1 MKAVFIVFSPSGHTL
16 IAARKFMSFLED
28 NGISCHMIN
37 ITKNDK
43 YLQESA
49 IIQASV
55 NDLGEHHLLIP
66 CAPVYAGHCEHNMLR
81 IIRELPQEKKKQ
93 IPAIPLVTY
102 GGVHSSVALEE
113 MGKALNDRGYIPIM
127 GIKIAAE
134 HTLTATFKK
143 QINPNLPGKVE
154 DQILAEAAEITEKV
168 MNDKIAVSNVGKK
181 LAYAPFMKRIM
192 FRIFSQEKI
201 HGKYKK
207 VTINT
212 EKCTGCKRCVAACP
226 VNMFAYIDN
235 TIQMVRDSKH
245 CILCAECYHHC
256 PAKAVIHPYIDV
268 ARKRLSDGFAELEK
282 PQSEIFY
289 KT

>member
-16 IAARKFMSFLED
+16 IAARKFMSLLED

-43 YLQESA
+43 YLQDSA
-49 IIQASV
+49 ITKTLV
-55 NDLGEHHLLIP
+55 DDLGEQHLLIP
-66 CAPVYAGHCEHNMLR
+66 CAPVYAGHCEQNMLR
-81 IIRELPQEKKKQ
+81 TIRALPLVKEKQ

-113 MGKALNDRGYIPIM
+113 MGKALSDRGYIPIM

-143 QINPNLPGKVE
+143 RINPNLPGTVE
-154 DQILAEAAEITEKV
+154 AQILAEAAEITEKV
-168 MNDKIAVSNVGKK
+168 VNDKIAMVNVGKK

-207 VTINT
+207 VAINT
-212 EKCTGCKRCVAACP
+212 EKCIGCKRCVSACP

-235 TIQMVRDSKH
+235 TIQMVRDPKY
-245 CILCAECYHHC
+245 CILCAECYHQC
-256 PAKAVIHPYIDV
+256 PVKAVVYPYIEV
-268 ARKRLSDGFAELEK
+268 AKKRLSNGFAELEN
-282 PQSEIFY
+282 PQSEIY
-289 KT
+289 Q

>member
-16 IAARKFMSFLED
+16 IAARKFMSLLED
-28 NGISCHMIN
+28 NGISCHLIN

-43 YLQESA
+43 YLQDSA
-49 IIQASV
+49 ITKTLV
-55 NDLGEHHLLIP
+55 DDLGEQHLLIL
-66 CAPVYAGHCEHNMLR
+66 CAPVYAGHCEQNMLR
-81 IIRELPQEKKKQ
+81 TIRALPLVKEKQ

-113 MGKALNDRGYIPIM
+113 MGKALSDRGYIPIM

-143 QINPNLPGKVE
+143 RINPNLPGTVE
-154 DQILAEAAEITEKV
+154 AQILAEAAEITEKV
-168 MNDKIAVSNVGKK
+168 VNDKIAMVNVGKK

-207 VTINT
+207 VTINA
-212 EKCTGCKRCVAACP
+212 EKCIGCERCVAACP

-235 TIQMVRDSKH
+235 TIQMVRDPKY
-245 CILCAECYHHC
+245 CILCAECYHQC
-256 PAKAVIHPYIDV
+256 PVKAVVYPYIEV
-268 ARKRLSDGFAELEK
+268 AKKRLSNGFAELEN
-282 PQSEIFY
+282 PQSEIY
-289 KT
+289 Q

>member
-16 IAARKFMSFLED
+16 IAARKFMSLLED

-43 YLQESA
+43 YLQDSA
-49 IIQASV
+49 ITKTLV
-55 NDLGEHHLLIP
+55 DDLGEQHLLIP
-66 CAPVYAGHCEHNMLR
+66 CAPVYAGHCEQNMLR
-81 IIRELPQEKKKQ
+81 TIRALPLVKEKQ

-113 MGKALNDRGYIPIM
+113 MGKALSDRGYIPIM

-143 QINPNLPGKVE
+143 QINPNLPGTVE
-154 DQILAEAAEITEKV
+154 AQILAEAAEITEKV
-168 MNDKIAVSNVGKK
+168 VNDKIAMVNVGKK

-207 VTINT
+207 VAINT
-212 EKCTGCKRCVAACP
+212 EKCIGCKRCVAACP

-235 TIQMVRDSKH
+235 TIQMVRDPKY
-245 CILCAECYHHC
+245 CILCAECYHQC
-256 PAKAVIHPYIDV
+256 PVKAVVYPYIEV
-268 ARKRLSDGFAELEK
+268 AKKRLSNGFAELEN
-282 PQSEIFY
+282 PQSEIY
-289 KT
+289 Q

>member
-16 IAARKFMSFLED
+16 IAARKFMSLLED

-43 YLQESA
+43 YLQDSA
-49 IIQASV
+49 ITKTLV
-55 NDLGEHHLLIP
+55 DDLGEQHLLIP
-66 CAPVYAGHCEHNMLR
+66 CAPVYAGHCEQNMLR
-81 IIRELPQEKKKQ
+81 TIRALPLVKEKQ

-113 MGKALNDRGYIPIM
+113 MGKALNDKGYIPIM

-134 HTLTATFKK
+134 HTLTSTFKK
-143 QINPNLPGKVE
+143 RINPNLPGTVE

-168 MNDKIAVSNVGKK
+168 LNDEIAMVNVEKK

-207 VTINT
+207 VAINT
-212 EKCTGCKRCVAACP
+212 EKCIGCKRCVSACP

-235 TIQMVRDSKH
+235 TIQMVRDPKY
-245 CILCAECYHHC
+245 CILCAECYHQC
-256 PAKAVIHPYIDV
+256 PVKAVVYPYIEV
-268 ARKRLSDGFAELEK
+268 AKKRLSNGFAELEN
-282 PQSEIFY
+282 PQSEIY
-289 KT
+289 Q

>member
-16 IAARKFMSFLED
+16 IAAQKFMHLLED
-28 NGISCHMIN
+28 NGISCHIIN
-37 ITKNDK
+37 ITKNNK
-43 YLQESA
+43 YLQNFT
-49 IIQASV
+49 ITKTLI

-66 CAPVYAGHCEHNMLR
+66 CAPVYAGHCEQNMLR
-81 IIRELPQEKKKQ
+81 TIRALPREKEKQ

-113 MGKALNDRGYIPIM
+113 MGKALNDRGYVPIM

-143 QINPNLPGKVE
+143 RINPNLPGKVE
-154 DQILAEAAEITEKV
+154 DQILAEAAKITEKV
-168 MNDKIAVSNVGKK
+168 VNDKIAVVNVRKK
-181 LAYAPFMKRIM
+181 FAYAPFMKRIM
-192 FRIFSQEKI
+192 FHIFSQEKI

-235 TIQMVRDSKH
+235 TIQMVRDPKY
-245 CILCAECYHHC
+245 CILCAECYHQC
-256 PAKAVIHPYIDV
+256 PAKAVVHPYIEV
-268 ARKRLSDGFAELEK
+268 ARKRLSNGFAELEN
-282 PQSEIFY
+282 PQSTIY
-289 KT
+289 R

>member
-1 MKAVFIVFSPSGHTL
+1 MKVVFIVFSPSGHTL
-16 IAARKFMSFLED
+16 VAAQKFMQLLED

-43 YLQESA
+43 YLQDLT
-49 IIQASV
+49 IRKTLL

-66 CAPVYAGHCEHNMLR
+66 CAPVYAGHCEQNMLR
-81 IIRELPQEKKKQ
+81 TIRALPREKKKQ

-113 MGKALNDRGYIPIM
+113 MGKALSDRGYIPIM
-127 GIKIAAE
+127 GVKIAAE

-143 QINPNLPGKVE
+143 RINPNLPGKIE

-168 MNDKIAVSNVGKK
+168 VNGKIAVLDAGKK

-207 VTINT
+207 VTINA
-212 EKCTGCKRCVAACP
+212 EKCIGCEQCVAVCP
-226 VNMFAYIDN
+226 VNIN
-235 TIQMVRDSKH
+235 
-245 CILCAECYHHC
+245 E
-256 PAKAVIHPYIDV
+256 
-268 ARKRLSDGFAELEK
+268 
-282 PQSEIFY
+282 EIGRASCRERV
-289 KT
+289 

>member
-1 MKAVFIVFSPSGHTL
+1 MKVVFIVFSPSGHTL
-16 IAARKFMSFLED
+16 TAAQKFMHLLEG
-28 NGISCHMIN
+28 NEISCHMIN

-43 YLQESA
+43 YLDNLT
-49 IIQASV
+49 ITKTLV
-55 NDLGEHHLLIP
+55 NDLSECNLLIL
-66 CAPVYAGHCEHNMLR
+66 CAPVYAGHCEQNMLR
-81 IIRELPQEKKKQ
+81 IIRALPCKNTKL
-93 IPAIPLVTY
+93 IPAIPFVTY

-143 QINPNLPGKVE
+143 RINPNLPGKVE
-154 DQILAEAAEITEKV
+154 EQILTKAAEITKKV
-168 MNDKIAVSNVGKK
+168 INDKKAPVGVGKK
-181 LAYAPFMKRIM
+181 LAYTPFLKRIM

-212 EKCTGCKRCVAACP
+212 EKCTCCKRCIAACP

-235 TIQMVRDSKH
+235 TIQMVRDPKH

-256 PAKAVIHPYIDV
+256 PVKAIVHPYIEV
-268 ARKRLSDGFAELEK
+268 ARKRLADGFVELET
-282 PQSEIFY
+282 PQSEIY
-289 KT
+289 R

>member
-1 MKAVFIVFSPSGHTL
+1 
-16 IAARKFMSFLED
+16 
-28 NGISCHMIN
+28 
-37 ITKNDK
+37 
-43 YLQESA
+43 
-49 IIQASV
+49 
-55 NDLGEHHLLIP
+55 
-66 CAPVYAGHCEHNMLR
+66 MLR
-81 IIRELPQEKKKQ
+81 TIRALPQEKEKQ

-113 MGKALNDRGYIPIM
+113 MGKVLNDKGYIPIM

-143 QINPNLPGKVE
+143 RINPNLPGKVE
-154 DQILAEAAEITEKV
+154 EQILAEAAKITEKV
-168 MNDKIAVSNVGKK
+168 VNDKIAMINIEKK

-235 TIQMVRDSKH
+235 TIQMVRDPKY
-245 CILCAECYHHC
+245 CILCAECYHQC
-256 PAKAVIHPYIDV
+256 PAKAVVHPYIEV
-268 ARKRLSDGFAELEK
+268 ARKRLSNGFAELEN
-282 PQSEIFY
+282 PQSEIY
-289 KT
+289 R

>member
-16 IAARKFMSFLED
+16 IAARKFMSLLED

-43 YLQESA
+43 YLQDSA
-49 IIQASV
+49 ITKILV
-55 NDLGEHHLLIP
+55 DDLGEQHLLIP
-66 CAPVYAGHCEHNMLR
+66 CAPVYAGHCEQNMLR
-81 IIRELPQEKKKQ
+81 TIRALPLVKEKQ

-113 MGKALNDRGYIPIM
+113 MGKALSDRGYIPIM

-143 QINPNLPGKVE
+143 RINPNLPGTVE
-154 DQILAEAAEITEKV
+154 AQILAEAAEITEKV
-168 MNDKIAVSNVGKK
+168 VNDKIAMVNVRKK

-207 VTINT
+207 VAINT
-212 EKCTGCKRCVAACP
+212 EKCIGCKRCVAACP

-235 TIQMVRDSKH
+235 TIQMVRDPKY
-245 CILCAECYHHC
+245 CILCAECYHQC
-256 PAKAVIHPYIDV
+256 PVKAVVYPYIEV
-268 ARKRLSDGFAELEK
+268 AKKRLSNGFAELEN
-282 PQSEIFY
+282 PQSEIY
-289 KT
+289 Q

>member
-16 IAARKFMSFLED
+16 IAARKFMSLLED

-43 YLQESA
+43 YLQDSA
-49 IIQASV
+49 ITKTLV
-55 NDLGEHHLLIP
+55 DDLGEQHLLIP
-66 CAPVYAGHCEHNMLR
+66 CAPVYAGHCEQNMLR
-81 IIRELPQEKKKQ
+81 TIRALPLVKEKQ

-113 MGKALNDRGYIPIM
+113 MGKALSDRGYIPIM

-143 QINPNLPGKVE
+143 RINPNLPGTVE
-154 DQILAEAAEITEKV
+154 AQILAEAAEITEKV
-168 MNDKIAVSNVGKK
+168 VNDKIAMDNVGKK

-207 VTINT
+207 VAINT
-212 EKCTGCKRCVAACP
+212 EKCIGCKRCVAACP

-235 TIQMVRDSKH
+235 TIQMVRDPKY
-245 CILCAECYHHC
+245 CILCAECYHQC
-256 PAKAVIHPYIDV
+256 PVKAVVYPYIEV
-268 ARKRLSDGFAELEK
+268 AKKRLSNGFAELEN
-282 PQSEIFY
+282 PQSEIY
-289 KT
+289 Q

>member
-16 IAARKFMSFLED
+16 IAARKFMSILED

-43 YLQESA
+43 YLQDSA
-49 IIQASV
+49 ITKTLV
-55 NDLGEHHLLIP
+55 DDLGEQHLLIP
-66 CAPVYAGHCEHNMLR
+66 CAPVYAGHCEQNMLR
-81 IIRELPQEKKKQ
+81 TIRALPLVKEKQ

-113 MGKALNDRGYIPIM
+113 MGKALNDKGYIPIM

-143 QINPNLPGKVE
+143 RINPNLPGTVE
-154 DQILAEAAEITEKV
+154 AQILAEAAEITEKV
-168 MNDKIAVSNVGKK
+168 LNDEIAMVNVEKK

-207 VTINT
+207 VAINT
-212 EKCTGCKRCVAACP
+212 EKCIGCKRCVAACP

-235 TIQMVRDSKH
+235 TIQMVRDPKY
-245 CILCAECYHHC
+245 CILCAECYHQC
-256 PAKAVIHPYIDV
+256 PVKAVVYPYIEV
-268 ARKRLSDGFAELEK
+268 AKKRLSNGFAELEN
-282 PQSEIFY
+282 PQSEIY
-289 KT
+289 Q

>member
-16 IAARKFMSFLED
+16 IAARKFMSLLED

-43 YLQESA
+43 YLQDSA
-49 IIQASV
+49 ITKTLV
-55 NDLGEHHLLIP
+55 DDLGEQHLLIP
-66 CAPVYAGHCEHNMLR
+66 CAPVYAGHCEQNMLR
-81 IIRELPQEKKKQ
+81 TIRALPLVKEKQ

-113 MGKALNDRGYIPIM
+113 MGKALSDRGYIPIM

-143 QINPNLPGKVE
+143 RINPNLPGTVE
-154 DQILAEAAEITEKV
+154 AQILAEAAEITEKV
-168 MNDKIAVSNVGKK
+168 VNDKIAMVNVGKK

-192 FRIFSQEKI
+192 FRIFSKEKI

-207 VTINT
+207 VAINT
-212 EKCTGCKRCVAACP
+212 EKCIGCKRCVAACP

-235 TIQMVRDSKH
+235 TIQMVRDPKY
-245 CILCAECYHHC
+245 CILCAECYHQC
-256 PAKAVIHPYIDV
+256 PAKAVVHPYIEV
-268 ARKRLSDGFAELEK
+268 ARKRLSNGFAELEN
-282 PQSEIFY
+282 PQSEIY
-289 KT
+289 Q

>member
-16 IAARKFMSFLED
+16 IAARKFMSLLED

-43 YLQESA
+43 YLQDSA
-49 IIQASV
+49 ITKTLV
-55 NDLGEHHLLIP
+55 DDLGELHLLIP
-66 CAPVYAGHCEHNMLR
+66 CAPVYAGHCEQNMLR
-81 IIRELPQEKKKQ
+81 TIRALPLVKEKQ

-113 MGKALNDRGYIPIM
+113 MGKALSDRGYIPIM

-143 QINPNLPGKVE
+143 RINPNLPGTVE
-154 DQILAEAAEITEKV
+154 AQILAEAAEITEKIV
-168 MNDKIAVSNVGKK
+168 NDKIAMVNVGKK

-207 VTINT
+207 VAINT
-212 EKCTGCKRCVAACP
+212 EKCIGCKRCVAACP

-235 TIQMVRDSKH
+235 TIQMVRDPKY
-245 CILCAECYHHC
+245 CILCAECYHQC
-256 PAKAVIHPYIDV
+256 PVKAVVYPYIEV
-268 ARKRLSDGFAELEK
+268 AKKRLSNGFAELEN
-282 PQSEIFY
+282 PQSEIY
-289 KT
+289 Q

>member
-16 IAARKFMSFLED
+16 IAARKFMSLLED

-43 YLQESA
+43 YLQDSA
-49 IIQASV
+49 ITKTLV
-55 NDLGEHHLLIP
+55 DDLGEQHLLIP
-66 CAPVYAGHCEHNMLR
+66 CAPVYAGHCEQNMLR
-81 IIRELPQEKKKQ
+81 TIRALPLVKEKQ

-113 MGKALNDRGYIPIM
+113 MGKALSDRGYIPIM

-143 QINPNLPGKVE
+143 RINPNLPGTVE
-154 DQILAEAAEITEKV
+154 AQILAEAAEITEKV
-168 MNDKIAVSNVGKK
+168 VNDKIAMVNVGKK

-207 VTINT
+207 VAINT
-212 EKCTGCKRCVAACP
+212 EKCIGCKRCVVACP

-235 TIQMVRDSKH
+235 TIQMVRDPKY
-245 CILCAECYHHC
+245 CILCAECYHQC
-256 PAKAVIHPYIDV
+256 PVKAVVYPYIEV
-268 ARKRLSDGFAELEK
+268 AKKRLSNGFAKLEN
-282 PQSEIFY
+282 PQSEIY
-289 KT
+289 R

>member
-16 IAARKFMSFLED
+16 IAARKFMSLLED

-43 YLQESA
+43 YLQDSA
-49 IIQASV
+49 ITKTLV
-55 NDLGEHHLLIP
+55 DDLGEQHLLIP
-66 CAPVYAGHCEHNMLR
+66 CAPVYAGHCEQNMLR
-81 IIRELPQEKKKQ
+81 TIRALPLVKEKQ

-113 MGKALNDRGYIPIM
+113 MGKALSDRGYIPIM

-143 QINPNLPGKVE
+143 RINPNLPGTVE
-154 DQILAEAAEITEKV
+154 AQILAEAAEITEKV
-168 MNDKIAVSNVGKK
+168 VNDKIAMVNVGKK

-207 VTINT
+207 VAINT
-212 EKCTGCKRCVAACP
+212 EKCIGCKRCVAACP

-235 TIQMVRDSKH
+235 TIQMVRNPKY
-245 CILCAECYHHC
+245 CILCAECYHQC
-256 PAKAVIHPYIDV
+256 PIKAVVYPYIEV
-268 ARKRLSDGFAELEK
+268 AKKRLSNGFAELEN
-282 PQSEIFY
+282 PQSEIY
-289 KT
+289 Q

>member
-16 IAARKFMSFLED
+16 IAARKFMSLLED

-43 YLQESA
+43 YLQDSA
-49 IIQASV
+49 ITKTLV
-55 NDLGEHHLLIP
+55 DDLGEQHLLIP
-66 CAPVYAGHCEHNMLR
+66 CAPVYAGHCEQNMLR
-81 IIRELPQEKKKQ
+81 TIRALPLVKEKQ

-113 MGKALNDRGYIPIM
+113 MGKALSDRGYIPIM

-143 QINPNLPGKVE
+143 RINPNLPGTVE
-154 DQILAEAAEITEKV
+154 AQILAEAAEITEKV
-168 MNDKIAVSNVGKK
+168 VNDKIAMVNVGKK

-207 VTINT
+207 VAINT
-212 EKCTGCKRCVAACP
+212 EKCIGCKRCVAACP

-235 TIQMVRDSKH
+235 TIQMVRDPKY
-245 CILCAECYHHC
+245 CILCAECYHQC
-256 PAKAVIHPYIDV
+256 PVKAVVYPYIEV
-268 ARKRLSDGFAELEK
+268 AKKRLSNGFAELEN
-282 PQSEIFY
+282 PQSEIY
-289 KT
+289 Q

>member
-16 IAARKFMSFLED
+16 IAARKFMSLLED
-28 NGISCHMIN
+28 NGISCYMIN

-43 YLQESA
+43 YLQDSA
-49 IIQASV
+49 ITKTLV
-55 NDLGEHHLLIP
+55 DDLGEQHLLIP
-66 CAPVYAGHCEHNMLR
+66 CAPVYAGHCEQNMLR
-81 IIRELPQEKKKQ
+81 TIRALPLVKEKQ

-113 MGKALNDRGYIPIM
+113 MGKALSDRGYIPIM

-143 QINPNLPGKVE
+143 RINPNLPGTVE
-154 DQILAEAAEITEKV
+154 AQILAEAAEITEKV
-168 MNDKIAVSNVGKK
+168 VNDKIAMVNVGKK

-207 VTINT
+207 VAINT
-212 EKCTGCKRCVAACP
+212 EKCIGCKRCVAACP

-235 TIQMVRDSKH
+235 TIQMVRDPKY
-245 CILCAECYHHC
+245 CILCAECYHQC
-256 PAKAVIHPYIDV
+256 PVKAVVYPYIEV
-268 ARKRLSDGFAELEK
+268 AKKRLSNGFAELEN
-282 PQSEIFY
+282 PQSEIY
-289 KT
+289 Q

>member
-16 IAARKFMSFLED
+16 IAARKFMSLLED

-43 YLQESA
+43 YLQDSA
-49 IIQASV
+49 ITKTLV
-55 NDLGEHHLLIP
+55 EDLGEQHLLIP
-66 CAPVYAGHCEHNMLR
+66 CAPVYAGHCEQNMLR
-81 IIRELPQEKKKQ
+81 TIRALPLVKEKQ

-113 MGKALNDRGYIPIM
+113 MGKALSDRGYIPIM

-143 QINPNLPGKVE
+143 RINPNLPGTVE
-154 DQILAEAAEITEKV
+154 AQILAEAAEITEKV
-168 MNDKIAVSNVGKK
+168 VNNKIAMVNVGKK

-207 VTINT
+207 VAINT
-212 EKCTGCKRCVAACP
+212 EKCIGCKRCVAACP

-235 TIQMVRDSKH
+235 TIQMVRNPKY
-245 CILCAECYHHC
+245 CILCAECYHQC
-256 PAKAVIHPYIDV
+256 PIKAVVYPYIEV
-268 ARKRLSDGFAELEK
+268 AKKRLSNGFAELEN
-282 PQSEIFY
+282 PQSEIY
-289 KT
+289 Q

>member
-1 MKAVFIVFSPSGHTL
+1 
-16 IAARKFMSFLED
+16 
-28 NGISCHMIN
+28 MIN

-43 YLQESA
+43 YLQDFT
-49 IIQASV
+49 ITKTLV
-55 NDLGEHHLLIP
+55 DDLGEHHLLIP
-66 CAPVYAGHCEHNMLR
+66 CAPVYAGHCEQNMLR
-81 IIRELPQEKKKQ
+81 TIRALPRKKEKQ

-113 MGKALNDRGYIPIM
+113 MGKALNDKRYIPIM

-134 HTLTATFKK
+134 HTLTSTFKK
-143 QINPNLPGKVE
+143 RINPNLPGTVE

-168 MNDKIAVSNVGKK
+168 LNDEIAMVNVEKK

-207 VTINT
+207 VAINT
-212 EKCTGCKRCVAACP
+212 EKCIGCKRCVSACP

-235 TIQMVRDSKH
+235 TIQMVRDPKH
-245 CILCAECYHHC
+245 CILCAECYHQC
-256 PAKAVIHPYIDV
+256 PAKAVVHPYIEV
-268 ARKRLSDGFAELEK
+268 ARKRLSNGFAKLEN
-282 PQSEIFY
+282 PQSEIY
-289 KT
+289 R

>member
-1 MKAVFIVFSPSGHTL
+1 MKVVFIVFSPSGHTL
-16 IAARKFMSFLED
+16 IAARKFMSLLED

-43 YLQESA
+43 YLQDSA
-49 IIQASV
+49 ITKTLV
-55 NDLGEHHLLIP
+55 DDLGEQHLLIP
-66 CAPVYAGHCEHNMLR
+66 CAPVYAGHCEQNMLR
-81 IIRELPQEKKKQ
+81 TIRALPLVKEKQ

-113 MGKALNDRGYIPIM
+113 MGKALSDRGYIPIM

-143 QINPNLPGKVE
+143 RINPNLPGTVE
-154 DQILAEAAEITEKV
+154 AQILAEAAEITEKV
-168 MNDKIAVSNVGKK
+168 VNDKIAMVNVGKK

-207 VTINT
+207 VAINT
-212 EKCTGCKRCVAACP
+212 EKCIGCKRCVAACP
-226 VNMFAYIDN
+226 VNMFVYIDN
-235 TIQMVRDSKH
+235 TIQMVRDPKY
-245 CILCAECYHHC
+245 CILCAECYHQC
-256 PAKAVIHPYIDV
+256 PVKAVVYPYIEV
-268 ARKRLSDGFAELEK
+268 AKKRLSNGFAELEN
-282 PQSEIFY
+282 PQSEIY
-289 KT
+289 Q

>member
-16 IAARKFMSFLED
+16 IAARKFMSLLED

-43 YLQESA
+43 YLQDSA
-49 IIQASV
+49 ITKTLV
-55 NDLGEHHLLIP
+55 DDLGEQHLLIP
-66 CAPVYAGHCEHNMLR
+66 CAPVYAGHCEQNMLR
-81 IIRELPQEKKKQ
+81 TIRALPLVKEKQ

-113 MGKALNDRGYIPIM
+113 MGKALSDRGYIPIM

-143 QINPNLPGKVE
+143 RINPNLPGTVE
-154 DQILAEAAEITEKV
+154 AQILAEAAERTEKV
-168 MNDKIAVSNVGKK
+168 VNDKIAMVNVGKK

-201 HGKYKK
+201 HRKYKK
-207 VTINT
+207 VAINT
-212 EKCTGCKRCVAACP
+212 EKCIGCKRCVAACP

-235 TIQMVRDSKH
+235 TIQMVRDPKY
-245 CILCAECYHHC
+245 CILCAECYHQC
-256 PAKAVIHPYIDV
+256 PVKAVVYPYIEV
-268 ARKRLSDGFAELEK
+268 AKKRLSNGFAELEN
-282 PQSEIFY
+282 PQSEIY
-289 KT
+289 Q